1 MLVAEDKLW
10 LLSPAKCKISA
21 IISNIT
27 TEIWLDVDNLKIETL
42 MGVFQS
48 VYLHIQHS
56 VWKARIRNMS
66 AKLITSPKASQ
77 QSVE

>member
-27 TEIWLDVDNLKIETL
+27 MEIRLDVDNLKMETE

-48 VYLHIQHS
+48 VYLHIQHP
-56 VWKARIRNMS
+56 A
-66 AKLITSPKASQ
+66 
-77 QSVE
+77 